1 MSKMI
6 ETLQNAP
13 AKKAKT
19 EKMITRFSRIYTPIV
34 VALAAIIA
42 FVFPL
47 IFTDVSSTTWI
58 HRSLIFLVASCPCAL
73 VVSVPLSYF
82 AGLGKASKEQILV
95 KAASHFEEALNI
107 KNIYFDKTGTITKG
121 NFTVTHQTNS
131 RALYLAALLE
141 QYSKH
146 PIALAILEA
155 NQKPLVDTI
164 TRFREIS
171 GQGLAGIIEGKTIY
185 VGNEKLM
192 MNQNIDYTENTNI
205 GSIVYVALDNEFIG
219 SIVIADEIKE
229 TSASAISNLSQ
240 NYTLSILSGDN
251 ENFVSRI
258 SNTVGI
264 TSYHAS
270 LYPEDKLNI
279 VKQDKEPK
287 MVIGDGIN
295 DALVL
300 QEADLGVAM
309 GQLGSDIAIETAD
322 IVLANDDLQQLDT
335 FFKIS
340 KKTHHIVIQNI
351 TLALVVKSIV
361 LLLGTLGLTNMIVA
375 VFADVGVTLLAVL
388 NALRTMR

>member
-1 MSKMI
+1 
-6 ETLQNAP
+6 
-13 AKKAKT
+13 
-19 EKMITRFSRIYTPIV
+19 
-34 VALAAIIA
+34 
-42 FVFPL
+42 
-47 IFTDVSSTTWI
+47 
-58 HRSLIFLVASCPCAL
+58 
-73 VVSVPLSYF
+73 
-82 AGLGKASKEQILV
+82 
-95 KAASHFEEALNI
+95 
-107 KNIYFDKTGTITKG
+107 
-121 NFTVTHQTNS
+121 
-131 RALYLAALLE
+131 
-141 QYSKH
+141 
-146 PIALAILEA
+146 
-155 NQKPLVDTI
+155 
-164 TRFREIS
+164 
-171 GQGLAGIIEGKTIY
+171 
-185 VGNEKLM
+185 M

-375 VFADVGVTLLAVL
+375 FFADVGVSLLAVL
-388 NALRTMR
+388 NALRPMI